1 MEACWIIDFGSQ
13 YTQLIARKLREL
25 GVFSE
30 VLSHEKFKSISS
42 IDKNVRALILSGGPA
57 SVLDAHE
64 ETDFPWKKIEIP
76 VLGICY
82 GMQLMAKSFGGQVKS
97 GLAREYGVHEI
108 RFENSRLATQ
118 TQSTKTQATKVLMS
132 HGDHVEEV
140 PSDFFVTARSE
151 SGVIAAM
158 EHASKPWFGFQFHPE
173 VHHTELGTSFL
184 KKFLE
189 LSGFQFD
196 WKPQHIFDEIREELQ
211 RKFPEGKILCA
222 LSGGVDST
230 VLAVLLNKIFPE
242 RVLCFCVDTGLLRK
256 DEIKNLR
263 QMFEDEFHFPIE
275 IIDASERFLSTLS
288 GVEDPEEKRRR
299 IGHLFIDIFREESR
313 AHADFQYLAQGTLY
327 PDVIESTSAH
337 GGATAKIKS
346 HHNVGGLPSD
356 LSFELVEPFRM
367 LFKDEVRRLGEF
379 LGISKSFVLRQPFPG
394 PGLAVR
400 VVGEVT
406 RDRLAKLR
414 EADWHL
420 QEILKARGLYQNL
433 WQSFCVYL
441 PLKSVGV
448 MGDARTYEECIGVR
462 CIESEDGMT
471 AHVADIPGPVLHEIS
486 TRIINSVSGINRVVY
501 DISSKPPATIEW
513 E

>member
-189 LSGFQFD
+189 LS
-196 WKPQHIFDEIREELQ
+196 
-211 RKFPEGKILCA
+211 
-222 LSGGVDST
+222 
-230 VLAVLLNKIFPE
+230 
-242 RVLCFCVDTGLLRK
+242 
-256 DEIKNLR
+256 
-263 QMFEDEFHFPIE
+263 
-275 IIDASERFLSTLS
+275 
-288 GVEDPEEKRRR
+288 
-299 IGHLFIDIFREESR
+299 
-313 AHADFQYLAQGTLY
+313 
-327 PDVIESTSAH
+327 
-337 GGATAKIKS
+337 
-346 HHNVGGLPSD
+346 
-356 LSFELVEPFRM
+356 
-367 LFKDEVRRLGEF
+367 
-379 LGISKSFVLRQPFPG
+379 
-394 PGLAVR
+394 
-400 VVGEVT
+400 
-406 RDRLAKLR
+406 
-414 EADWHL
+414 
-420 QEILKARGLYQNL
+420 
-433 WQSFCVYL
+433 
-441 PLKSVGV
+441 
-448 MGDARTYEECIGVR
+448 
-462 CIESEDGMT
+462 
-471 AHVADIPGPVLHEIS
+471 
-486 TRIINSVSGINRVVY
+486 
-501 DISSKPPATIEW
+501 
-513 E
+513 